1 MMNQTIESVD
11 VSIKWPFKW
20 TLVGSSG
27 SGKTNFALNIIKK
40 SRRLFSQKPDRVIII
55 YKVFQEIYNT
65 FDKYLPTSYYAE
77 EECDLEELT
86 KSNTERL
93 LIICDDLYF
102 SKKLDEIS
110 EHFLIK
116 GRHRNTSWIVLTQS
130 IFNQSALKNISR
142 NSTHMTLFK
151 SVRLNEPHI
160 LFSQLRPR
168 SSKVLQDIYSDATE
182 KPYGYL
188 DIDLSQTC
196 PDKLRYKTDLF
207 DSVVKVF
214 VIMNDTSFKTMYLV
228 NKSLLDENQ
237 NFKLSIRNKDI
248 CSDGMNVIV
257 KPIKQRKSKQINN
270 NQESTQF
277 DDNDEEKGKRD
288 ENNDNNQGNISHEND
303 KNPFKLENDYN
314 LTSDR
319 DSSDN
324 IDEIAPAHQEP
335 WYLQD
340 FNKST
345 HSGDSS
351 LKRKNTD
358 SIGNFVKSD
367 KKHLTSDHH
376 SSENSNEIAPTHKEP
391 WYLQD
396 LNKSTDSSLKRKN
409 KSTHSGELRSKRKN
423 TNSTGNFVKRDK
435 KYVRKYRLNKY
446 PKRFKKRNFNDSSMT
461 PSNNQD
467 REYTAQ
473 KIENDEY
480 KKENDSDDQSINN
493 HVREKDSNESGEN
506 TLIPLIHDQ
515 NKLSISQRIENNKR
529 KKIEDEIDD
538 QWMSGLKSRLN
549 ERRVQFKRKHDTI
562 GYRVLPNDESKSIIK
577 PTDFKFIDPVTSSE
591 LLGKWKSLKELKK
604 KQTSTKRHKPHR
616 SFSIWKEINN

>member
-1 MMNQTIESVD
+1 MNQAIEPVD

-27 SGKTNFALNIIKK
+27 SGKTNFVLNIIKK
-40 SRRLFSQKPDRVIII
+40 SGRLFSQKPDRVIII
-55 YKVFQEIYNT
+55 YKVFQEIYNS
-65 FDKYLPTSYYAE
+65 FDEYLPTSHYVE

-102 SKKLDEIS
+102 SKKLNEIS

-207 DSVVKVF
+207 NPVVKVF
-214 VIMNDTSFKTMYLV
+214 VIMSNTSFKTMYLV
-228 NKSLLDENQ
+228 NKSLIEENQ

-257 KPIKQRKSKQINN
+257 KPIKQRTSKKINN
-270 NQESTQF
+270 NQENTF
-277 DDNDEEKGKRD
+277 DNNDDKNGSHD
-288 ENNDNNQGNISHEND
+288 ENNDNNHENLEQKSQHNINQKND
-303 KNPFKLENDYN
+303 KSFFKVENN
-314 LTSDR
+314 LAPEYH
-319 DSSDN
+319 SSDN
-324 IDEIAPAHQEP
+324 INEIAPTHQD
-335 WYLQD
+335 LQD

-345 HSGDSS
+345 HSGR

-358 SIGNFVKSD
+358 SFVQKDKTTKRVKMDGYNSPLAGNFIKSN
-367 KKHLTSDHH
+367 KKH
-376 SSENSNEIAPTHKEP
+376 
-391 WYLQD
+391 
-396 LNKSTDSSLKRKN
+396 
-409 KSTHSGELRSKRKN
+409 
-423 TNSTGNFVKRDK
+423 
-435 KYVRKYRLNKY
+435 VRKYRLNKY
-446 PKRFKKRNFNDSSMT
+446 QKRLKKRNFHDFSMT
-461 PSNNQD
+461 LPKSHNQD
-467 REYTAQ
+467 TEFITQ
-473 KIENDEY
+473 KIKKDEH
-480 KKENDSDDQSINN
+480 KKVNIDSDD
-493 HVREKDSNESGEN
+493 KDSNEIKEN
-506 TLIPLIHDQ
+506 TLLLTHDQ
-515 NKLSISQRIENNKR
+515 NKTPIGQRIENNKR
-529 KKIEDEIDD
+529 KRIEDESDD

-562 GYRVLPNDESKSIIK
+562 GYRVLPDDESKSIIK
-577 PTDFKFIDPVTSSE
+577 PSDFKFMDPVTSSE

-604 KQTSTKRHKPHR
+604 KQTSTKRHKPQR
-616 SFSIWKEINN
+616 SFSIWKETNN